1 MNKDYSSYFHLPS
14 EMIRLQPSLTN
25 IKVCG
30 SDSEKN
36 VYQQF
41 RDLFPSSIHLLC
53 DLHMKDVKEKLSNS
67 NFRQEEINTVM
78 GDIFGRKVG
87 EIVEKGLVDAQ
98 SIDEFDEIYENLKA
112 KWQIF
117 GTKSDSIITFL
128 ENGKMKMK
136 LDCMRGEVRSIAGL
150 GFPPKP
156 YLLNANE
163 CINSVIQ
170 RQTQE
175 HTTTAAVIRE
185 IENHVKN

>member
-67 NFRQEEINTVM
+67 NWVI
-78 GDIFGRKVG
+78 
-87 EIVEKGLVDAQ
+87 
-98 SIDEFDEIYENLKA
+98 
-112 KWQIF
+112 
-117 GTKSDSIITFL
+117 FL
-128 ENGKMKMK
+128 EEKWEK
-136 LDCMRGEVRSIAGL
+136 
-150 GFPPKP
+150 
-156 YLLNANE
+156 
-163 CINSVIQ
+163 
-170 RQTQE
+170 
-175 HTTTAAVIRE
+175 
-185 IENHVKN
+185 